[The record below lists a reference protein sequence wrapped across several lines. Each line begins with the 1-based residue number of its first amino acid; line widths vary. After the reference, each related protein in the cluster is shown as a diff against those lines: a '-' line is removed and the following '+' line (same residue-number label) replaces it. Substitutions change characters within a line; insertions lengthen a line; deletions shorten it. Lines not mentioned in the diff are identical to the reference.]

1 MNTIAEAN
9 KPTIVVGVDTHK
21 AFHVAAAK
29 DALGH
34 DIGEARFEASA
45 HGYEELRA
53 WAKELGRVEAF
64 GIEGPGS
71 YGSGLA
77 RHLVAA
83 GEAVVEVGRPSR
95 EHRARQGK
103 SDPADARAAAAA
115 VLAGDALG
123 QPKSADG
130 SVEMIRTL
138 RLTRETAVRA
148 RTVAVAT
155 LQGLLVTAP
164 DEVRQRFV
172 GLTSRRLVR
181 ACAQLALVA
190 QPRTPTDAAFC
201 ALGSLARRY
210 EALEAE
216 AAELD
221 AQIEVLVRAR
231 APELL
236 ALPSVGPQIAA
247 ALLVTLGDNPERIG
261 TERAFAKLCGVA
273 PVDASSGQQIRHR
286 LNRGGNRQANRAL
299 HTMVILRLRLH
310 EPTRSYMERRLAEG
324 KTKKEVIR
332 CLKRYAARE
341 IYSTLCRDRSA
352 SGA

>member
-1 MNTIAEAN
+1 MDCITQT
-9 KPTIVVGVDTHK
+9 KKRRVVVGVDTHK

-29 DALGH
+29 DGLGH
-34 DIGEARFEASA
+34 DLGEARFEANA
-45 HGYEELRA
+45 QGYEELRL
-53 WAKELGRVEAF
+53 WAKGLGTLVTF

-71 YGSGLA
+71 YGKGLA
-77 RHLVAA
+77 RYLMTA
-83 GEAVVEVGRPSR
+83 GESVLEVGRPSR
-95 EHRARQGK
+95 EQRARAGK
-103 SDPADARAAAAA
+103 SDPADARAAADS
-115 VLAGDALG
+115 VLAGKALG
-123 QPKSADG
+123 RPKAADG

-148 RTVAVAT
+148 RSVAVVT
-155 LQGLLVTAP
+155 LQSVVITAP
-164 DEVRQRFV
+164 DEVRARFV
-172 GLTSRRLVR
+172 GLSPRRLVR
-181 ACAQLALVA
+181 ACAQLPAVLDVH
-190 QPRTPTDAAFC
+190 TPSDAALC
-201 ALGSLARRY
+201 VLATLARRY

-216 AAELD
+216 AAALD

-247 ALLVTLGDNPERIG
+247 TMLVTLGDNPERIG

-273 PVDASSGQQIRHR
+273 PLDASSGQQVRHR

-310 EPTRSYMERRLAEG
+310 EPTRSYMKRRLAEG

-341 IYSTLCRDRSA
+341 IYTTLCRDRVPA
-352 SGA
+352 AA